1 MKVFTG
7 QQTIKL
13 IHLKREMLN
22 RYHIIFT
29 TLLLFFAIF
38 ISGCSGIIK
47 KKENTA
53 ILPKLETADSTEL
66 KAQVNRLAS
75 IDSMR
80 AKMDLRFEDNS
91 FAAFGF
97 AEKYRAA
104 PGEIVVQRPNNI
116 LLKIQAPIIYSD
128 LVQMTSDGE
137 KFRVAILQDD
147 ASGKLRNF
155 VIGTNSADYSLLRKQ
170 VNDFELGNGDSK
182 EIKKSVNAFAD
193 IRPQH
198 FTEAILMRPI
208 NDENFYV
215 QSEIFQ
221 DEVDPKARKKSPMSR
236 ILRGYYLLDELRKNE
251 DGSLSISRRFWF
263 DRVGL
268 ISLARQQIFDTEGN
282 LESDIVYGAEAQ
294 FTENRNYSLPLRI
307 EVTRPKEKYKMSL
320 TYQAPETVSIG
331 RPYKPEVFVLENTKN
346 LPEIDLDKKLQEA
359 SVQQPPASGSSKS
372 AAKNQ

>member
-53 ILPKLETADSTEL
+53 ILPKLETADQTEL

-147 ASGKLRNF
+147 AGGKLRNF

-170 VNDFELGNGDSK
+170 VNDFELGNGDTK

-221 DEVDPKARKKSPMSR
+221 DEFDPKARKKSPMSR

-331 RPYKPEVFVLENTKN
+331 RTYKPEVFVLENTKN

-359 SVQQPPASGSSKS
+359 SVQQPPASGNSKS